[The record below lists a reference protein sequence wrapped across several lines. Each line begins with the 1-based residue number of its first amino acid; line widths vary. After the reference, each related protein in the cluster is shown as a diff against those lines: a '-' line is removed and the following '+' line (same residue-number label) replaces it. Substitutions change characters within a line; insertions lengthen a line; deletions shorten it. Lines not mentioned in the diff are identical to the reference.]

1 MGHLFHH
8 AIIATGRLPLFC
20 FFCGFV
26 VSFLGI
32 RVSVRLIRAQVRW
45 WPRNTRAGNLHIH
58 HMVYGV
64 VCSILGGI
72 GGLAVPDNLLAAR
85 AAMATLFGI
94 GAALTLD
101 EFALILHLQDVYWS
115 RAGRTSVDAVF
126 AAIALTGL
134 ILSGFTPVGFAGL
147 GVTGGHVVPAPLH
160 WLAGVAYPLVNLGFV
175 VISLLKGKLWT
186 GLLGIFIP
194 GVAVVGA
201 VRLSR
206 PDAPWARWRYAGRP
220 RRQARARRREV
231 RLRQPLIRAKIA
243 FQELLSGKHDQDDT
257 PPGG

>member
-1 MGHLFHH
+1 MGHWLYG
-8 AIIATGRLPLFC
+8 AIVVSGRLPLFC

-26 VSFLGI
+26 LSFLGI

-64 VCSILGGI
+64 VCMIVGGVA
-72 GGLAVPDNLLAAR
+72 GLAVPDNLLAAR
-85 AAMATLFGI
+85 AGLATLFGV

-134 ILSGFTPVGFAGL
+134 ILLGLTPVGFAGL
-147 GVTGGHVVPAPLH
+147 GEPGEVVPAPLR
-160 WLAGVAYPLVNLGFV
+160 WLAGVAYPIVNLGFV

-186 GLLGIFIP
+186 GLLGIFVP
-194 GVAVVGA
+194 GPAVVGA

-231 RLRQPLIRAKIA
+231 RLRQPMIRAKIA
-243 FQELLSGKHDQDDT
+243 FQELLSGKHDADDG
-257 PPGG
+257 PRYR

>member
-1 MGHLFHH
+1 MGHWFHS
-8 AIIATGRLPLFC
+8 AIIVSGRLPLFC

-26 VSFLGI
+26 LSFLGI

-64 VCSILGGI
+64 VGMIVGGVA
-72 GGLAVPDNLLAAR
+72 GLAVPDSMLAAR
-85 AAMATLFGI
+85 AALATLFGI

-134 ILSGFTPVGFAGL
+134 ILSGLTPVGFGGL
-147 GVTGGHVVPAPLH
+147 GEPGEVVPAPLH

-206 PDAPWARWRYAGRP
+206 PDAPWARWRYARRP

-243 FQELLSGKHDQDDT
+243 FQELLSGKHDADDA
-257 PPGG
+257 PRHR